1 MSPTDW
7 RGCKVVEV
15 VPNKVG
21 GVHVIRGTRVA
32 ADQVVENH
40 DAGETV
46 EDIAYN
52 FDLKPEDIRALL
64 AFTLMQTQTRKTEID
79 WSDCPI
85 VETNPRKVSGAAI
98 LKGTRVQA
106 DSIVENYIGG
116 SPVEEISENFGIPET
131 TIRELLTFAA
141 FQQNQQ

>member
-15 VPNKVG
+15 VPNQVG

-46 EDIAYN
+46 EEITYN
-52 FDLKPEDIRALL
+52 FDLKPDDIRALL
-64 AFTLMQTQTRKTEID
+64 AFTRMQTQTKKTEID

-85 VETNPRKVSGAAI
+85 VETNCARLAGRRS
-98 LKGTRVQA
+98 
-106 DSIVENYIGG
+106 
-116 SPVEEISENFGIPET
+116 
-131 TIRELLTFAA
+131 
-141 FQQNQQ
+141 

>member
-7 RGCKVVEV
+7 RGCKLVEV
-15 VPNKVG
+15 VPKVG

-64 AFTLMQTQTRKTEID
+64 AFTRMQTQTTKTEID